1 MIVDIAELI
10 SDACIVYFVYH
21 IGADC
26 IHLFAMDDIPFWDS
40 LRMECSYNQYNYV
53 ENTCIYLLASIIK
66 IINFL
71 HSALLLDMYY
81 LDIDFFV
88 KDVEENPVK
97 EKTQSK
103 SKSTAAASLSYVE
116 MDEEGY
122 VTIRLDISIFLRHL
136 QSKFIYF

>member
-1 MIVDIAELI
+1 
-10 SDACIVYFVYH
+10 
-21 IGADC
+21 
-26 IHLFAMDDIPFWDS
+26 
-40 LRMECSYNQYNYV
+40 MECSYNQYNYI
-53 ENTCIYLLASIIK
+53 ENTCIYLHASIIK
-66 IINFL
+66 ILNSL

-88 KDVEENPVK
+88 KDVEENLVK
-97 EKTQSK
+97 ENTHSK